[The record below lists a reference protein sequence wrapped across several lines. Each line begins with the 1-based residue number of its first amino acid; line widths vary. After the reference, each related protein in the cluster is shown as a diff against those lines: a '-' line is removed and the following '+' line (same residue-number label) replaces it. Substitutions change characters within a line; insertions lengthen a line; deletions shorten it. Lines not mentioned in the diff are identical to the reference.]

1 MPTQDEFDLATLLE
15 DLLSKSQRN
24 DLFRAIELSGAP
36 VTEFELKVRLLDGH
50 YGPAQASLD
59 HQASE
64 SYFAILPSGKTF
76 SILGRLTDA
85 GKARDAQRYERD
97 EEAYHNFNLA
107 LWGVQA
113 HSLVIPGTDVCW
125 PELLSLVETW
135 ARKAHEIAEEYAVTP
150 DLWAQLRQSK
160 ALIAEQQQFAN
171 TPFTEPEQSEISSQI
186 QRVKE
191 YIQATCELTAEQLA
205 VVEDRLDHAE
215 QASHRIGRKDWLML
229 FNGALFSLVLTD
241 LVPPQPVQ
249 HILWMTFRGLAHLF
263 VGIGGGP
270 PSLSHGG

>member
-1 MPTQDEFDLATLLE
+1 VPTQDEFDLDTLLE

-36 VTEFELKVRLLDGH
+36 VTEFELTVRLLDGR

-76 SILGRLTDA
+76 SILGRLTDG
-85 GKARDAQRYERD
+85 GKAPGTQRYEAD

-107 LWGVQA
+107 LWGVRA
-113 HSLVIPGTDVCW
+113 HSLVIPGMNVGW

-135 ARKAHEIAEEYAVTP
+135 ARKSHEITEKYAATS
-150 DLWAQLRQSK
+150 DLWAQLRESK
-160 ALIAEQQQFAN
+160 VLIAEQQQFAN

-191 YIQATCELTAEQLA
+191 YIRATCELTAEQLA
-205 VVEDRLDHAE
+205 VVQDRLDHAE
-215 QASHRIGRKDWLML
+215 EASHRIGRKDWLML
-229 FNGALFSLVLTD
+229 FNGALFSLFLSD

-249 HILWMTFRGLAHLF
+249 HILWMTFQGLAHLF
-263 VGIGGGP
+263 GIGGGP
-270 PSLSHGG
+270 PSLSRGG